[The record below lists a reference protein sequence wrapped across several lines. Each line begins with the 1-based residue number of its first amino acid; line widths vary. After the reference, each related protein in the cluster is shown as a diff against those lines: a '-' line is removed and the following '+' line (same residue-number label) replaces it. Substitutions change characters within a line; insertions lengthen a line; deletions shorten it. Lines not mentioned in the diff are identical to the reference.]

1 VQNAKPEE
9 AIALLSK
16 IFHSIEGEQQKRA
29 GSILARADFMRKNH
43 LETIKWLKH
52 HPTKENKR
60 VIADVYIA
68 MEGYANV
75 VDSLKDYLSSLKE
88 KEDDVLKETALV
100 QLAAAYYMQ
109 KEYANLATLHD
120 THKDFMKARKSY
132 KNFAMLC
139 RSRAEDLKTSQEVR
153 EYIND
158 ADVLKEIF
166 DKAKVSVG

>member
-1 VQNAKPEE
+1 
-9 AIALLSK
+9 
-16 IFHSIEGEQQKRA
+16 
-29 GSILARADFMRKNH
+29 MRKNH